1 VLCTSHRGALRI
13 ASTPVAHASLR
24 PFATKPKIDS
34 VEECVKEVKAAAKA
48 KFDETV
54 ELVVRLSVDPRR
66 ADEMVRGVV
75 ALPNGTGKLV
85 KVAVFA
91 KEDKAEEA
99 REAGAHIVGAEDLVK
114 RIQDG
119 ELDFDTCIA
128 TPDMMAQVGKVA
140 RILGPRGLMPNPKL
154 GTVTNDVAEMIQKFQ
169 AGRVQFR
176 VDKTGNVHARVG
188 KVSFSEEH
196 LVENV
201 AALCRQIIS
210 AKPAAIKNKYVMSAA
225 MSSTMGPGFHLT
237 PAAVEKIGQP
247 IGS

>member
-1 VLCTSHRGALRI
+1 M
-13 ASTPVAHASLR
+13 
-24 PFATKPKIDS
+24 DS
-34 VEECVKEVKAAAKA
+34 VEGCVKEVKAAAKA

-54 ELVVRLSVDPRR
+54 ELVVRLNVDPRR
-66 ADEMVRGVV
+66 ADELVRGVV
-75 ALPNGTGKLV
+75 ALPHGTGRQV

-91 KEDKAEEA
+91 KEDRAEEA
-99 REAGAHIVGAEDLVK
+99 RQAGAYIVGAEDLVK

-119 ELDFDTCIA
+119 DLDFDTCIA

-140 RILGPRGLMPNPKL
+140 RILGPRGMMPNPKL
-154 GTVTNDVAEMIQKFQ
+154 GTVTNDIAAMVKEFQ

-176 VDKTGNVHARVG
+176 VDKTGNVHAGVG
-188 KVSFSEEH
+188 KVSFSEEQ

-201 AALCRQIIS
+201 AALCRQIVG
-210 AKPAAIKNKYVMSAA
+210 AKPASIKNKYIKSAA
-225 MSSTMGPGFHLT
+225 MSSTMGPGVHLT